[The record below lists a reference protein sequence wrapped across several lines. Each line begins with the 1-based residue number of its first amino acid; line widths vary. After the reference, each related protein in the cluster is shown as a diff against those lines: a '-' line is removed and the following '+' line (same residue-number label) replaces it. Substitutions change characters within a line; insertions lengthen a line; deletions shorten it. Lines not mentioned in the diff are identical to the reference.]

1 MNEYICE
8 KKFILKRKKL
18 DTTPTTPKM
27 DHMKDNFGEILA
39 AISGSKD
46 AAAPQPPSSRRVQPQ
61 QNEYQNQNQHQYQQ
75 NDYPTQQQ
83 QQQYVWQAQPMQPMP
98 QQQQQQPMHMP
109 MPQLQQQQQQQQP
122 YGYGGYVPM
131 SMPPMSMPPMPIS
144 QQQQQHP
151 IIHQQHQYGPGVQ
164 PSNISKGLEAKTT
177 KKSFPVVFI
186 TISLIVLGFGV
197 LAVWY
202 YSKKNVLADSVPLP
216 EEAARL
222 PPPKLFLVSEQEE
235 TEKLLQDSHV
245 IENLERYLSSPPT
258 TTTTESKPNAK
269 TISKPVSKNRFT
281 KLSDVIAEEEEE
293 QKPLEEIEVEVN
305 GFKKKM
311 PKRIDSDSP
320 EINDF
325 MKRREQAEKENLKW
339 IESQR
344 LSGSSG
350 SNEEI

>member
-1 MNEYICE
+1 
-8 KKFILKRKKL
+8 
-18 DTTPTTPKM
+18 M
-27 DHMKDNFGEILA
+27 DHMKDNFGELLA
-39 AISGSKD
+39 AISGSKE
-46 AAAPQPPSSRRVQPQ
+46 AAAPQPPSSRRVQQPQPQ
-61 QNEYQNQNQHQYQQ
+61 QNEYQNQQHQHQYQQ

-83 QQQYVWQAQPMQPMP
+83 QQQYVWQAQPMP
-98 QQQQQQPMHMP
+98 QLQQQQQPMP
-109 MPQLQQQQQQQQP
+109 MPQLQQHQQQQQP

-131 SMPPMSMPPMPIS
+131 PMPPMPMQPMPIS
-144 QQQQQHP
+144 QQQQPQQHSNP
-151 IIHQQHQYGPGVQ
+151 IIHQQHQYAPGVQ
-164 PSNISKGLEAKTT
+164 QAPSNINKGLEAKTT

-222 PPPKLFLVSEQEE
+222 PPPKLFLVSEKEE

-258 TTTTESKPNAK
+258 TTTVESKPNAK

>member
-1 MNEYICE
+1 
-8 KKFILKRKKL
+8 
-18 DTTPTTPKM
+18 M
-27 DHMKDNFGEILA
+27 DHMKDNFGELLA
-39 AISGSKD
+39 AISGSKE
-46 AAAPQPPSSRRVQPQ
+46 AVPPPSSRRVQPQ
-61 QNEYQNQNQHQYQQ
+61 NDYPNPNQHHYQQ
-75 NDYPTQQQ
+75 NDYHPQ
-83 QQQYVWQAQPMQPMP
+83 QQQYVWQAPPMP
-98 QQQQQQPMHMP
+98 PP
-109 MPQLQQQQQQQQP
+109 MPQLQQQQQLQQP

-131 SMPPMSMPPMPIS
+131 SMPPMPQQQQQMPPMP
-144 QQQQQHP
+144 QQQQQFQP
-151 IIHQQHQYGPGVQ
+151 IQQAPA
-164 PSNISKGLEAKTT
+164 SNTNKGLEPKTT

-202 YSKKNVLADSVPLP
+202 YSKKSVLADSVP
-216 EEAARL
+216 EENSVRL

-258 TTTTESKPNAK
+258 TTQATESKPNAK

-325 MKRREQAEKENLKW
+325 MKRRELAEKENLKW

-350 SNEEI
+350 SNEEM

>member
-1 MNEYICE
+1 
-8 KKFILKRKKL
+8 
-18 DTTPTTPKM
+18 M
-27 DHMKDNFGEILA
+27 DHMKDNFGELLA

-46 AAAPQPPSSRRVQPQ
+46 AAAPPSSRRVQPQ
-61 QNEYQNQNQHQYQQ
+61 QNEYQNQHQHQYQQ

-83 QQQYVWQAQPMQPMP
+83 QQYVWQAQPMP
-98 QQQQQQPMHMP
+98 QQQQQQPMPMP
-109 MPQLQQQQQQQQP
+109 MPQLQQQQQQP

-131 SMPPMSMPPMPIS
+131 SMPPMPIS
-144 QQQQQHP
+144 QQQHSNP
-151 IIHQQHQYGPGVQ
+151 IMHQQHQYGPGVQ
-164 PSNISKGLEAKTT
+164 QAPSNISKGLEAAKTT

-202 YSKKNVLADSVPLP
+202 YSKKNVLADSVPLSLP
-216 EEAARL
+216 EESARL

-269 TISKPVSKNRFT
+269 TNSKPVSKNRFT

-325 MKRREQAEKENLKW
+325 MKRREQLEKENLKW

-344 LSGSSG
+344 LSGSTG